1 MSVGHDIWDGK
12 RKKINDLS
20 IFYTH
25 PVTLVTRRVPIAL
38 AKVMGITAIEVSA
51 LSMRGLERAGVEFF
65 DLFRAV
71 NDNCAAAIATGRL

>member
-1 MSVGHDIWDGK
+1 
-12 RKKINDLS
+12 
-20 IFYTH
+20 
-25 PVTLVTRRVPIAL
+25 
-38 AKVMGITAIEVSA
+38 MGTTAIEVSA